1 MEQLLIYNNTVVR
14 MIEKRQP
21 SEMVITGSDLIA
33 GHGGLQ
39 PVGEDADLKTTK
51 ETSVRAAN
59 KQALQYRLREW
70 SGILLIVTL
79 A

>member
-1 MEQLLIYNNTVVR
+1 MTE
-14 MIEKRQP
+14 ERQP

-59 KQALQYRLREW
+59 KHCIAVQAERIIWIQHV
-70 SGILLIVTL
+70 I
-79 A
+79 